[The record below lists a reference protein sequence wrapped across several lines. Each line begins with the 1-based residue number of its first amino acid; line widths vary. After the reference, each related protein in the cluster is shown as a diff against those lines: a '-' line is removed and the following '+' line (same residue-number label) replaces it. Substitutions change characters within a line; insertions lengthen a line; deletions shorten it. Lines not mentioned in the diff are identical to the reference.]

1 MLTEE
6 NKVNSIVF
14 VDPSVSDYTSL
25 IAGVAPGAE
34 VVILNPTGD
43 VAKIT
48 EVLAQRSNI
57 SSIHIISHG
66 ASGSLQLGTEQL
78 TLEDLYP
85 HSEKQILPP
94 LSSQERGL
102 GGEVKQWSNA
112 LTQDADIL
120 IYGCNVASGEKGVA
134 FVQQLSQLTGAD
146 VAASDD
152 LTGSAALGG
161 NWDLEVKTGKIEAP
175 LAFQVGSMQAYSH
188 ILPVS
193 FSGTYTQNFDSLA
206 NSGTSNAWTN
216 DSTIE
221 GWYATRSTYSG
232 NEGSSNAGALYSFGQ
247 NSNGER
253 SLGSIASGSTG
264 TVYYGL
270 RLKNTTGAPINT
282 LQVGYTGEQWRNGG
296 NTTAHKLSF
305 SYQTGTTV
313 TNLTAGTWT
322 ALTALDFT
330 GPIATASAGALD
342 GNNSSNRV
350 VLSPI
355 TINLATPIA
364 NNEEVMLRW
373 EDIDNTSNDHG
384 LAIDDFSVSIP
395 VVNNPPVLGVTG
407 GILSYTENASA
418 TVIDSTATA
427 TDSDSTNFDTGTLT
441 VNFTAN
447 GTADDRLA
455 IRHEGNSAGQ
465 IGIDGRIVKYGG
477 TQIGTFTGGIGT
489 TPLVVTFNASATPTA
504 AQALLRNI
512 TYQNIS
518 DNPATASRTVQ
529 FVLTDGDGGTSNAA
543 TKTINVT
550 AVNDA
555 PIVGAAV
562 TRYDGSL
569 NTTPDN
575 NQGWSYLATG
585 GTQSASGGATTLNT
599 TANSGFG
606 AGYFSNTGWT
616 PVLDRTTGYTIDFTA
631 QVVSEDHTTSG
642 TADKNGDGIGDR
654 AGFSIIALSNDKKG
668 IELGFWQNEIWAQED
683 GTTQANPSSSPSTS
697 SPGNTKLLFTHAEG
711 ATFNTTTGLIPYSLS
726 VLGNNYTLST
736 GNTTILS
743 GKLRDYT
750 AFSGSPD
757 PYETPN
763 LIFLGDDNTSA
774 NANIRLSS
782 VSVTTNSTLTNQV
795 VNEDTD
801 LILKNFSAI
810 EVDSGS
816 NNITAN
822 LTATNGFFTVNTGIS
837 GGVISV
843 TNNGTNNITLTGT
856 KSQINTTIAA
866 SGLVY
871 RGNQD
876 FYGTDT
882 VNVTLNDG
890 GFTGGGVL
898 TNSKSFNITVSAV
911 DDTEFVVTNTNDS
924 GVGSLRQA
932 IINANADEGTETIRF
947 NISGT
952 GVKTITPASALPI
965 ITNAVIIDGTTQPG
979 FSATPLIQLSGSSA
993 GAGASG
999 LYITAGNSTV
1009 KGLVINQFSNHGI
1022 RLETRGDNI
1031 IQGNYIGTNAAGT
1044 ASQGNAFHG
1053 LYITNSPNNTIGGTV
1068 SGTRNLISGNTGY
1081 GIVING
1087 NGDMRNVIQGNYIGT
1102 NATGT
1107 EAVGNV
1113 RGVHIDNASNN
1124 TIGGTSPEARNIIS
1138 GNTNYGVSINGSAIR
1153 NVVQGNYIGTD
1164 VNGTNAL
1171 GNALYGVW
1179 IDNGLSNTIGGTL
1192 AGARNVISGNGQ
1204 VGVSLSGSNA
1214 SNNLVQ
1220 GNYIGINANGN
1231 AALGNGLYGV
1241 EIFGTSY
1248 NTIGG
1253 TSSDARNVI
1262 SGNNLYGISIN
1273 GNSATEN
1280 QIVGNYIG
1288 TQADGMSALG
1298 NTSHGIYIRNFA
1310 RNNTI
1315 GGANGALS
1323 GAANRIAFNGGDGVF
1338 VESGFNNRILSNS
1351 IFSNTGLG
1359 IDLDTDGV
1367 TANDPSDSDMGA
1379 NNLQNFPT
1387 VSSAIADGAYL
1398 HLTYNINGGNSVYP
1412 IRVEFFLSDG
1422 AGEGKTFLTSHNY
1435 SSPNF
1440 DQTFSLI
1447 PPVSV
1452 NVGDKIVA
1460 TATDNNGNTSEF
1472 CGEVVVAAPDTTA
1485 PTASVTA
1492 ANVTTAGAATYDFT
1506 VTYSDNVAVNVSSL
1520 DNSDIRV
1527 TGPNGFN
1534 QLATFVSLNTPG
1546 NGTPRTATYRIN
1558 TPGGTW
1564 DAADVG
1570 TYTVQME
1577 ASQVRDTSN
1586 NNVAAGIL
1594 GTFNVDVLNN
1604 PPALDLNG
1612 GGAGN
1617 NYSAT
1622 FTRGGGA
1629 VAVVDSSNLT
1639 VTDSDSANMASATVT
1654 IANLQNGASEVLA
1667 VNNALA
1673 SSFGIGVSYSGGVL
1687 NLTGSATK
1695 GQYEQVLRSVTYN
1708 NIADMP
1714 NTTSRIINFSI
1725 NDGIANSAIAT
1736 TTLTV
1741 NLPSTSLGTITATP
1755 LRPPLDTINDANP
1768 DDLYQFTL
1776 GGVSNRLQVLLTNS
1790 GGNADMA
1797 LYDNMGNLIL
1807 VANTATTS
1815 ELIDRTGL
1823 AAGNYFLR
1831 VYQASPGQSVSY
1843 RLRLVAA

>member
-85 HSEKQILPP
+85 Q
-94 LSSQERGL
+94 RGEL
-102 GGEVKQWSNA
+102 NQWSNA

-120 IYGCNVASGEKGVA
+120 IYGCNVAAGEKGVA

-161 NWDLEVKTGKIEAP
+161 DWDLEVTTGQIEVP
-175 LAFQVGSMQAYSH
+175 LAISDTTRSSYQA
-188 ILPVS
+188 ILPGDLIWAKKIGGTITDVGKSIAVDSNGNIYTTGS
-193 FSGTYTQNFDSLA
+193 FSGTVDFDPGAGTANLTSAGFSDIFISKFDSA
-206 NSGTSNAWTN
+206 GNYVWAKNIGGTGNDYGNSIAVDSNGNTYTTGYFSGTG
-216 DSTIE
+216 DFDP
-221 GWYATRSTYSG
+221 G
-232 NEGSSNAGALYSFGQ
+232 AG
-247 NSNGER
+247 
-253 SLGSIASGSTG
+253 
-264 TVYYGL
+264 
-270 RLKNTTGAPINT
+270 
-282 LQVGYTGEQWRNGG
+282 
-296 NTTAHKLSF
+296 TA
-305 SYQTGTTV
+305 
-313 TNLTAGTWT
+313 NLT
-322 ALTALDFT
+322 
-330 GPIATASAGALD
+330 SAGGSDIFILKLGDAV
-342 GNNSSNRV
+342 NTAPVIS
-350 VLSPI
+350 LSAAS
-355 TINLATPIA
+355 LA
-364 NNEEVMLRW
+364 
-373 EDIDNTSNDHG
+373 
-384 LAIDDFSVSIP
+384 
-395 VVNNPPVLGVTG
+395 
-407 GILSYTENASA
+407 YTENASA
-418 TVIDSTATA
+418 TVIDSTSTA
-427 TDSDSTNFDTGTLT
+427 TDSNSADFDTGALT
-441 VNFTAN
+441 VNFTAG

-654 AGFSIIALSNDKKG
+654 AGFSIIALSNSDAKG

-683 GTTQANPSSSPSTS
+683 GTTQANPSANPTTS
-697 SPGNTKLLFTHAEG
+697 APGNTNLLFTHAEG
-711 ATFNTTTGLIPYSLS
+711 ATFNTTSLIPYSLT

-750 AFSGSPD
+750 AFSGFPD
-757 PYETPN
+757 PYQTPN
-763 LIFLGDDNTSA
+763 FIFLGDNTTSA
-774 NANIRLSS
+774 SANIRLSS

-822 LTATNGFFTVNTGIS
+822 LTATNGFFTVNTSIS
-837 GGVISV
+837 GGVTSV
-843 TNNGTNNITLTGT
+843 TNNGTNNVTLTGT
-856 KSQINTTIAA
+856 RSQINTTIAA

-876 FYGTDT
+876 FNGTDT
-882 VNVTLNDG
+882 VIVSLNDG
-890 GFTGGGVL
+890 SLGNNNG
-898 TNSKSFNITVSAV
+898 FNITVNPV

-932 IINANADEGTETIRF
+932 IINANADAGIETIRF
-947 NISGT
+947 NIPGSG
-952 GVKTITPASALPI
+952 VRTITPTSALPT
-965 ITNAVIIDGTTQPG
+965 ITEAVIIDGTTQPG
-979 FSATPLIQLSGSSA
+979 FSSTPLIQLSGSSA
-993 GAGASG
+993 GSASG

-1009 KGLVINQFSNHGI
+1009 KGLVINQFSQYGI
-1022 RLETRGDNI
+1022 RLETIGNNI

-1044 ASQGNAFHG
+1044 ATAGNSVYG
-1053 LYITNSPNNTIGGTV
+1053 LWINNVANNAIGGTAA
-1068 SGTRNLISGNTGY
+1068 GT
-1081 GIVING
+1081 
-1087 NGDMRNVIQGNYIGT
+1087 
-1102 NATGT
+1102 
-1107 EAVGNV
+1107 
-1113 RGVHIDNASNN
+1113 
-1124 TIGGTSPEARNIIS
+1124 RNIIS
-1138 GNTNYGVSINGSAIR
+1138 GNGNDGISISGNSATGNTI
-1153 NVVQGNYIGTD
+1153 QGNYIGTD
-1164 VNGTNAL
+1164 VNGTVDL
-1171 GNALYGVW
+1171 GNNASGVN
-1179 IDNGLSNTIGGTL
+1179 II
-1192 AGARNVISGNGQ
+1192 AGA
-1204 VGVSLSGSNA
+1204 
-1214 SNNLVQ
+1214 NN
-1220 GNYIGINANGN
+1220 
-1231 AALGNGLYGV
+1231 
-1241 EIFGTSY
+1241 

-1253 TSSDARNVI
+1253 TSAAARNVI
-1262 SGNNLYGISIN
+1262 SGNNIDGVRIN
-1273 GNSATEN
+1273 SSSNNN
-1280 QIVGNYIG
+1280 QVIGNYIG
-1288 TQADGMSALG
+1288 TKADGISSLANSTYGIQIYSSSNNNIVGGTSA
-1298 NTSHGIYIRNFA
+1298 
-1310 RNNTI
+1310 
-1315 GGANGALS
+1315 
-1323 GAANRIAFNGGDGVF
+1323 GAANIVAFNGDDGVRIS
-1338 VESGFNNRILSNS
+1338 SGTGNSLLSNS

-1359 IDLDTDGV
+1359 IDLGTDGV
-1367 TANDPSDSDMGA
+1367 TANDAGDGDTGA

-1387 VSSAIADGAYL
+1387 FSSAIANGSNLD
-1398 HLTYNINGGNSVYP
+1398 LTYNINSDPANSSYP

-1422 AGEGKTFLTSHNY
+1422 AGEGKTFLGSDTY
-1435 SSPNF
+1435 STANVDKIFSFSPA
-1440 DQTFSLI
+1440 I
-1447 PPVSV
+1447 SV

-1485 PTASVTA
+1485 PTASVSA
-1492 ANVTTAGAATYDFT
+1492 PNVTTVGAATYDFT

-1527 TGPNGFN
+1527 TGPNSFN

-1594 GTFNVDVLNN
+1594 ATFNVDVPNN

-1639 VTDSDSANMASATVT
+1639 VTDSDSANMASASVT

-1687 NLTGSATK
+1687 SLTGSATK

-1708 NIADMP
+1708 NTADVP
-1714 NTTSRIINFSI
+1714 NTTSRTINFSI